1 MRGTV
6 LVLGS
11 GKMARDVGGFLMERG
26 HRRLS
31 WISRDEERLA
41 ALQRQI
47 SRRRRRLARTDPD
60 LEAELNVTFHLP
72 GDSALP
78 APDAVVECINESLQQ
93 KREAL
98 AGIQPLLKAQT
109 LVASTSSSILP
120 WEILPRCVGLHFFY
134 PLQLT
139 GLVEVIAPPEH
150 PGLKRALAW
159 MGELDLQVMLQDE
172 SSAFAANRLLL
183 PCQAECFRLLRQGC
197 DAKQVDAASRSRL
210 LPMGLLSGI
219 DAIGVDV
226 VHAAV
231 GNYLGR
237 LPDDEARDYRPLQ
250 EGLDELLALGKQ
262 GTKNKDGLLRG
273 APLPWSAEGAQPDLD
288 AALQRRLLY
297 LLLHTCQGF
306 VAGAQLTPA
315 QLDLVTDRLL
325 SADVTVDEL
334 LAQEGHTAVQELMA
348 RLYRESGLSYF
359 SSL

>member
-31 WISRDEERLA
+31 WISRDGERLA

-72 GDSALP
+72 GDPALP
-78 APDAVVECINESLQQ
+78 APDAVVECINESLAE

-98 AGIQPLLKAQT
+98 AGIQPLLTAST
-109 LVASTSSSILP
+109 LVASASSSILP

-139 GLVEVIAPPEH
+139 GLVEVIVPPEH
-150 PGLKRALAW
+150 PGRQRALAW
-159 MGELDLQVMLQDE
+159 MEELDLRVILQDE

-197 DAKQVDAASRSRL
+197 DAKQVDETSRSRL

-219 DAIGVDV
+219 DAIGIDV

-231 GNYLGR
+231 VNYVER
-237 LPDDEARDYRPLQ
+237 LPQEEAGDYLPLR
-250 EGLDELLALGKQ
+250 EGLGELLALGKQ
-262 GTKNKDGLLRG
+262 GVKNRDGLLRG
-273 APLPWSAEGAQPDLD
+273 APLPWSAEGAQPELD

-306 VAGAQLTPA
+306 VAQGLLTLT
-315 QLDLVTDRLL
+315 QLDLVTERLL
-325 SADVTVDEL
+325 SADATVDEL
-334 LAQEGHTAVQELMA
+334 LAEEGRGAVQGLMQ
-348 RLYRESGLSYF
+348 RLYSESGLSYF
-359 SSL
+359 SR